1 MKTTR
6 IREIT
11 PFRDFRSPSQ
21 LPKYKPDLESKRY
34 KMSNN
39 NEFRGETLIS
49 SRRVSMDMSNGN
61 GRLRASPPMNPHG
74 NRLNGYGPPAT
85 NGFGNGFPNDVDGP
99 ILPIPP
105 VSCLPP
111 RPNGMPP
118 NGMNMSPFGRR
129 QSAPGFYSRQEP
141 IAPGVTSPHMP
152 GMFMPTQHGVVNR
165 RASCAPGGQGMNHGH
180 SPVTPPMRQQAFI
193 NTQHPSFDGNLPPHP
208 PIPVD
213 PFGSLH
219 PSHQVGLA
227 AELDATV
234 DEVIANT
241 DAFQQGA
248 IPSNGKPQKKKPR
261 VQTVVSFPVKLY
273 EILMD
278 KKYSEY
284 VTWLPHG
291 RAWRI
296 LKQKSFEKEV
306 IPKHFRSARYASFM
320 RQVCFNGYSTMA
332 SLIAKDG

>member
-11 PFRDFRSPSQ
+11 PFCDFRSPVK
-21 LPKYKPDLESKRY
+21 LPKYKQALQSKRY

-39 NEFRGETLIS
+39 DFGSEALIS
-49 SRRVSMDMSNGN
+49 SRRVSLDMSNGG
-61 GRLRASPPMNPHG
+61 GRFRSTPPMNP
-74 NRLNGYGPPAT
+74 NGSRSSSYGPPST
-85 NGFGNGFPNDVDGP
+85 NGFGNGFRNDMEGP

-105 VSCLPP
+105 VSCIPP
-111 RPNGMPP
+111 RNGMPP
-118 NGMNMSPFGRR
+118 RQNGMNMAPFGRR
-129 QSAPGFYSRQEP
+129 SSAPGFYSREGP
-141 IAPGVTSPHMP
+141 LAPGLPSPHMP
-152 GMFMPTQHGVVNR
+152 GMTFMPTQHSPMNR
-165 RASCAPGGQGMNHGH
+165 RASCAPGGQVMNQGQGH
-180 SPVTPPMRQQAFI
+180 SPVTPPGMRPRAFI
-193 NTQHPSFDGNLPPHP
+193 NPNAFDGSLPPHP

-213 PFGSLH
+213 PFDSLH
-219 PSHQVGLA
+219 PSHQAGLA

-234 DEVIANT
+234 EEVIANSH
-241 DAFQQGA
+241 AEGFQQTGA
-248 IPSNGKPQKKKPR
+248 GTPGSGSSGKPQKKKPR

-320 RQVCFNGYSTMA
+320 RQVSYNNG
-332 SLIAKDG
+332 L